1 MISERLSDIY
11 LRPVELLQNL
21 LRFDTTNPPGDE
33 AACIA
38 YVDSLF
44 QDAGIET
51 VIAGRVENRPNLIAR
66 LKGRGEAP
74 PLLMHGHVD
83 VVTTANQVWQH
94 DPFGGEIIDG
104 YVWGRGALDMKGAV
118 ANMICALLRAKAE
131 GFVPAGDIILA
142 VVADEEQGGDFGARW
157 LAENRPELFE
167 GVKYSVGEAGGET
180 TYVAGRKFYPIQV
193 GEKQI
198 CRIKATFRGS
208 GGHGSI
214 PRRGGSMAKLGRFLT
229 ILDEKRM
236 PVHITPVVEQM
247 LKEMAAGLPE
257 QMGAAMGGL
266 LDPAT
271 TDSVLDGL
279 GPMGNLLN
287 PLLHNTVSPTIVQG
301 GHAVNVIPSEI
312 TLMLDGRLLPGF
324 SPETALPEL
333 RALVGD
339 DVDLEVTRYDA
350 YPTEINMHLYDLMAE
365 IMREADPDGTPVPY
379 ILTGVTDGRHFA
391 QLGIQNYGFT
401 PLLLPDDTS
410 LGGTVHDSDERVP
423 VDAMQFGADC
433 LYKLVQRYVG

>member
-1 MISERLSDIY
+1 MTKLSDIY
-11 LRPVELLQNL
+11 KNPVELLQNL

-33 AACIA
+33 AECIA

-83 VVTTANQVWQH
+83 VVTTANQNWQH

-142 VVADEEQGGDFGARW
+142 VVADEEQGGDFGAKW

-167 GVKYSVGEAGGET
+167 GVKYSIGEAGGET
-180 TYVAGRKFYPIQV
+180 TYVAGQKFYPIQV

-198 CRIKATFRGS
+198 CRIKATFRGT

-214 PRRGGSMAKLGRFLT
+214 PRKGGSMAKLGRFLT
-229 ILDEKRM
+229 TLDEKRL

-247 LKEMAAGLPE
+247 LREMAAGLPE
-257 QMGAAMGGL
+257 PMGQGVSGL

-271 TDSVLDGL
+271 TDAVLDTL
-279 GPMGNLLN
+279 GPMGRLID

-301 GHAVNVIPSEI
+301 GHAVNVIPSEL

-324 SPETALPEL
+324 TPETALPEL

-339 DVDLEVTRYDA
+339 DVDLEVTRYDS
-350 YPTEINMHLYDLMAE
+350 YPTEINMHLYPMMAD
-365 IMREADPDGTPVPY
+365 IMREADPEGTPVPY

-401 PLLLPDDTS
+401 PLMLPDDAS

-433 LYKLVQRYVG
+433 MYKLIERYVG